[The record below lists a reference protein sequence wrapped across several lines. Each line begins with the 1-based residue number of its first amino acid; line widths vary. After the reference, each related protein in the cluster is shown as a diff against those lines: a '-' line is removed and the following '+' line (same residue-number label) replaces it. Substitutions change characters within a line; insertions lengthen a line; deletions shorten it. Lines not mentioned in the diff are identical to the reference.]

1 MIKYRVIARKSPKD
15 KSVKY
20 YPTTA
25 SVKLTF
31 DELVDN
37 IVAECTLTRA
47 DVRACIEQF
56 NRHIINALKNGKT
69 VQIDGLGTVTYALKG
84 KGSDSE
90 AKFTAENITRLTPHF
105 RFASSMRKALER
117 KNLQFEKFNWVR
129 PAGGGE

>member
-25 SVKLTF
+25 SEKLTF
-31 DELVDN
+31 EELVDN

-56 NRHIINALKNGKT
+56 NRHIVNALKNGKT
-69 VQIDGLGTVTYALKG
+69 VEINGLGTVTYCLKG
-84 KGSDSE
+84 QGTDTE
-90 AKFTAENITRLTPHF
+90 DKFTPDRITRLTPHF
-105 RFASSMRKALER
+105 RFAPSMRKAIER

-129 PAGGGE
+129 PAKDGE

>member
-25 SVKLTF
+25 SEKLTF

-56 NRHIINALKNGKT
+56 SRHIVNALKNGKT
-69 VQIDGLGTVTYALKG
+69 VEINGLGTVGYALKG
-84 KGSDSE
+84 KGSDTE
-90 AKFTAENITRLTPHF
+90 ANFKAENITRLTPHF
-105 RFASSMRKALER
+105 RFASNMRKALER
-117 KNLQFEKFNWVR
+117 KYLQFEKFNWVR
-129 PAGGGE
+129 PAEDGE

>member
-25 SVKLTF
+25 SEKLTF

-56 NRHIINALKNGKT
+56 NRHIVNALKNGKT
-69 VQIDGLGTVTYALKG
+69 VEIDGLGTVTYSLKG
-84 KGSDSE
+84 KGSDTE
-90 AKFTAENITRLTPHF
+90 AKFTADFITNLTPHL
-105 RFASSMRKALER
+105 RFASSMRKAIER

-129 PAGGGE
+129 PAADGE